1 MSIKY
6 IELEVLDV
14 ESSQAP
20 SEAFA
25 LIVREKMGIREMTI
39 VIGLQEARN
48 LVLLLN
54 KIQTRRPGTHELF
67 KNFMQHAG
75 YQLNEVTIYH
85 YDEGVFFAHLFL
97 ENETGNFELDSRT
110 SDAIAIALLMEAPIF
125 IRKDIFEK
133 LAVEPRNEE
142 EKAENIHPEV
152 DLQPEELEHYIENK
166 LQEMPL
172 VELERLLQG
181 AIDSEDFELA
191 SKIHEEINS
200 RSSNKK
206 NQ

>member
-1 MSIKY
+1 MSIEY

-14 ESSQAP
+14 EGSQAP

-25 LIVREKMGIREMTI
+25 LIVREKRGNREMTI
-39 VIGLQEARN
+39 VIGLQEART

-67 KNFMQHAG
+67 RNFMQHAG
-75 YQLNEVTIYH
+75 YQLNKIMIYH
-85 YDEGVFFAHLFL
+85 YDEGVFFAHLLL
-97 ENETGNFELDSRT
+97 ENDIGNIELDSRT

-125 IRKDIFEK
+125 IREDIFEK
-133 LAVEPRNEE
+133 LAVESRQEE
-142 EKAENIHPEV
+142 EKLENIHPEV
-152 DLQPEELEHYIENK
+152 ELHPEELEYYIENK

-172 VELERLLQG
+172 IELERLLQG

-191 SKIHEEINS
+191 SKIHEEINA
-200 RSSNKK
+200 RSSNKE

>member
-1 MSIKY
+1 MSIEY
-6 IELEVLDV
+6 VELEVLDV
-14 ESSQAP
+14 EGSQTP

-25 LIVREKMGIREMTI
+25 LIVREKIGNREMTI
-39 VIGLQEARN
+39 VIGLQEART

-75 YQLNEVTIYH
+75 YQLNKIMIYH
-85 YDEGVFFAHLFL
+85 YDEGVFFAHLLL
-97 ENETGNFELDSRT
+97 ENDTGNIELDART

-125 IRKDIFEK
+125 IRGDIFEK
-133 LAVEPRNEE
+133 LAVASRNEE
-142 EKAENIHPEV
+142 EKMENIHPEV
-152 DLQPEELEHYIENK
+152 DLHPEELEYYIENK

-172 VELERLLQG
+172 TELERLLQG

-191 SKIHEEINS
+191 SKIHEEINARKS
-200 RSSNKK
+200 
-206 NQ
+206 

>member
-1 MSIKY
+1 MEY

-14 ESSQAP
+14 ESSQMP

-25 LIVREKMGIREMTI
+25 LIMKEKKGDREITI
-39 VIGLQEARN
+39 VVGLQEART
-48 LVLLLN
+48 LVLLIN

-67 KNFMQHAG
+67 KKFLEYVD
-75 YQLNEVTIYH
+75 YQLDKVTIYH
-85 YDEGVFFAHLFL
+85 YEGGVFYAHLLFQ
-97 ENETGNFELDSRT
+97 NDTAHFELDSRT
-110 SDAIAIALLMEAPIF
+110 SDAVAIAMLMNAPIL

-133 LAVEPRNEE
+133 LAVLPQKE
-142 EKAENIHPEV
+142 EKKNDNIFPEI
-152 DLQPEELEHYIENK
+152 DLQPEEMESYIENK

-191 SKIHEEINS
+191 SKIHEEMNARKS
-200 RSSNKK
+200 
-206 NQ
+206 